1 MNKKELI
8 LPAFTLLSILLFGVS
23 FIPGISRVKKEKST
37 NFSII
42 DSKNSNE
49 ILQIDLISSNGGV
62 SIFKN
67 NGTWKGKEIV
77 QIEQNYTFDFLADGA
92 QIEKFINKL
101 KNNRKMYNILYSKS
115 DLESNYVNLSNSFVI
130 NVKDS
135 VDQETTLIIG
145 KSDFSQNNRFI
156 KINNQ
161 EQIKKIEWNDLDP
174 FMHSEPSFWYDPYI
188 IPRNLYSTNT
198 PVSITR
204 VVFNLPELKKTY
216 TNFETDFSKLLE
228 LRHGALFKGT
238 TENLKSIGFI
248 KIETED
254 LKEILLSF
262 YQYTEDQVVL
272 DYNLSKD
279 SNYKVYLSSWTFEK
293 LQQK

>member
-77 QIEQNYTFDFLADGA
+77 QIEQNYAFDFLADGA

-115 DLESNYVNLSNSFVI
+115 DLESDYVNLSNSFVI
-130 NVKDS
+130 NIKDS
-135 VDQETTLIIG
+135 VDLETTLIIG

-188 IPRNLYSTNT
+188 IPRNLYSSDT

-204 VVFNLPELKKTY
+204 VIFNLPELKKTY

-238 TENLKSIGFI
+238 TEKLKSIGFI

-254 LKEILLSF
+254 LKEILLNF